1 MIDPITLLGAVPTVM
16 STLNTLGDVFNN
28 NSKSTREQTQGGRYM
43 YRQGG
48 KTTRSFEQYNA
59 PSHEQG
65 GQNVNEQ
72 GVPTA
77 NGEHEIEKQENK
89 FTYKNIKRSTYIFPG
104 ESAKQVN
111 KLVKKY
117 KNADT
122 DPLVRNTLELE
133 IQKIEQANEM
143 RKAKQTKNKQYKQGG
158 KIYKEGGLVNP
169 LPTITPMGFLD
180 NTFTKRS
187 KTAPLN
193 TLPSIDFGKQITE
206 QRLQD
211 KVAANGIN
219 TVKKDQNLGRPT
231 DVLDTL
237 RNISLFGNSLQLFN
251 KAEKE
256 NPIFTDYGRAN
267 AELNNMSANLDSAR
281 ENAVQGSN
289 AMRSVNRGQVS
300 SYNQFSNRESQRL
313 DSLRKTLGEINL
325 SELDLKNNIAG
336 QRGQMF
342 ANQALDN
349 KQTLEQN
356 RINNQMNQ
364 ANNRNIKRQVGAD
377 ILYELDRK
385 STVENNRQLAD
396 ATVDQG
402 MVILQNMFP
411 NMTWNVNQVK
421 AVQDYQ
427 RKKITKT
434 EYEKIM
440 AQEPVQFKQ

>member
-16 STLNTLGDVFNN
+16 NTLNTLGDVFNN
-28 NSKSTREQTQGGRYM
+28 TSKSTREQTQGGRYI

-48 KTTRSFEQYNA
+48 KTTKSFEQYNA

-72 GVPTA
+72 GIPTA

-143 RKAKQTKNKQYKQGG
+143 RKAKQNKTKQYKQGG
-158 KIYKEGGLVNP
+158 KTYREGGPTDLLTGNP
-169 LPTITPMGFLD
+169 RNYSLPSDKQFTLPTLPVSNF
-180 NTFTKRS
+180 
-187 KTAPLN
+187 LN
-193 TLPSIDFGKQITE
+193 TPKSTE
-206 QRLQD
+206 QKLQD
-211 KVAANGIN
+211 TFADYKPSLPKTKVS
-219 TVKKDQNLGRPT
+219 RPGDT
-231 DVLDTL
+231 LETL

-251 KAEKE
+251 RAEKE

-267 AELNNMSANLDSAR
+267 AELNNMSANLDPAR

-289 AMRSVNRGQVS
+289 AMRNINRGQVS

-325 SELDLKNNIAG
+325 SELGLKNNIAG
-336 QRGQMF
+336 QRSQMF

-349 KQTLEQN
+349 KQTIEQN

-364 ANNRNIKRQVGAD
+364 ANNRNIKRQIGAD
-377 ILYELDRK
+377 ILYELDRR
-385 STVENNRQLAD
+385 STIENNRQLAD

-427 RKKITKT
+427 RKKITKA